1 MGLLRQV
8 GPVISALAR
17 SDQTR
22 HVNFL
27 TISRIGSMDRVSMSP
42 RKDFTVKE
50 LSPSTWPDFEKLA
63 IKQGGCWCMYYQR
76 PKPVAKGLPTE
87 EWKKIN
93 KKDKEILVRQGRSHA
108 MLVYDDKTSVGW
120 CQYGTRDEL
129 PRIDAGRNY
138 RRVRPLLGA
147 EKLWRITCFFVDK
160 DYRGKGVSK
169 VALHAA
175 LESIK
180 SMGGGIVEAYPVV
193 SRKMAAVPEW
203 RWFGTPN
210 MFRRE
215 RFKPVAPLGTSG
227 LLMRRTILPS

>member
-1 MGLLRQV
+1 MFN
-8 GPVISALAR
+8 
-17 SDQTR
+17 DW
-22 HVNFL
+22 
-27 TISRIGSMDRVSMSP
+27 DRVGASMSQNQ
-42 RKDFTVKE
+42 KFTVKE
-50 LSPSTWPDFEKLA
+50 LSSSTWQDFEKLA
-63 IKQGGCWCMYYQR
+63 IKQGGCWCIYYQR
-76 PKPVAKGLPTE
+76 PKPVGKGLPTK

-93 KKDKEILVRQGRSHA
+93 KKDKETLVRQDRSHA
-108 MLVYDDKTSVGW
+108 ILVYDDKTPVGW

-138 RRVRPLLGA
+138 RKARPLIGA
-147 EKLWRITCFFVDK
+147 EKLWRITCFFVDR